1 MNEGMNVEF
10 DHAFG
15 GFLEAFGKGRKMV
28 LSTAENDAVTSRMM
42 SIVRLGDQFYFQTDK
57 NFRKYNQLI
66 ANPQAALCIDN
77 TQIEGVCKELGHP
90 SQCTAFAKAYQECFP
105 DSYERYTLLQN
116 ERVCAQPKVHSA
128 LGLYRRHTVY

>member
-1 MNEGMNVEF
+1 
-10 DHAFG
+10 
-15 GFLEAFGKGRKMV
+15 MV

-66 ANPQAALCIDN
+66 ANPQAALCVDN
-77 TQIEGVCKELGHP
+77 TQIEGICKELGHP
-90 SQCTAFAKAYQECFP
+90 SQCTAFAKVYEECFP

-116 ERVCAQPKVHSA
+116 ERVFVLSPKYIQRWVYID
-128 LGLYRRHTVY
+128 GIPFIERFDVKKRHDDCQQYSGR